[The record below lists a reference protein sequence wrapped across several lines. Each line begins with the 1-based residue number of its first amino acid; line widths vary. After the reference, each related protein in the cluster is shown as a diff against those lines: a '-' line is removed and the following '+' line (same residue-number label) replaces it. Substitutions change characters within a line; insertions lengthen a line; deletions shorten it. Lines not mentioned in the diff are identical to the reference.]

1 MSTFF
6 YSIDLMGKRSVTHT
20 CLTFFLLKK
29 RRITQ
34 EMMMMMMIRHT
45 AQSGIVQ
52 PSLLRLLICLSRYP
66 LLFLVAR
73 PSCAHYHNSDIS
85 LFFSSFFFLTPI
97 LQHPVSVCKKRE
109 KRDFN
114 EFFVSLLCPAHT
126 IHTNSHFLFNV
137 RERKEE
143 KRLIH
148 RSISQYSN
156 NEKTMNRKKRHQ

>member
-1 MSTFF
+1 M
-6 YSIDLMGKRSVTHT
+6 I
-20 CLTFFLLKK
+20 
-29 RRITQ
+29 
-34 EMMMMMMIRHT
+34 MMIRHT

-85 LFFSSFFFLTPI
+85 LFFTSFFSFLTPI
-97 LQHPVSVCKKRE
+97 LQHPVSVCKKQE

-137 RERKEE
+137 REKGRKEE
-143 KRLIH
+143 KRLLHLVLSHNIA
-148 RSISQYSN
+148 I
-156 NEKTMNRKKRHQ
+156 MKKL